1 MEMERA
7 MAADYEDLYDLDNL
21 DDDEVYDLI
30 LQQLQEYGDL
40 DVDLLDIQVRN
51 GFITLGGRVGTE
63 QELQVVEQIVTDI
76 LGIGNY
82 SNEIML
88 DDLARSEHSEAADDA
103 RFEADDSEAIS
114 PLGEGDDRTDPQAV
128 HLLENLPGELYG
140 THDLQRAIERGEAYE
155 APDRPVQE
163 GSWSEE
169 DH

>member
-1 MEMERA
+1 MP
-7 MAADYEDLYDLDNL
+7 ADYEDLYDLDNL

-30 LQQLQEYGDL
+30 LQQLHEYGDL
-40 DVDLLDIQVRN
+40 DADLIDIDVQD
-51 GFITLGGRVGTE
+51 GFITLAGRVGTE
-63 QELQVVEQIVTDI
+63 QELQVAEQILTDL

-82 SNEIML
+82 SNELVIT
-88 DDLARSEHSEAADDA
+88 AVERAEQSEAADDA
-103 RFEADDSEAIS
+103 RFEADASEVIS

-128 HLLENLPGELYG
+128 HLLENLPGQLYG
-140 THDLQRAIERGEAYE
+140 THDLQRAIEQGEAYE